1 MKNALYH
8 DSQSSWHFPLFAEDS
23 QHKPPT
29 NSEVV
34 ARGCKLPH
42 IVFSEHRG
50 ASFRSWSFRSPSFFG
65 LHSAWGLSPKKVQ
78 KAAPSFTPSHPLPV
92 AVSHTSAA
100 KALSHQTLQ
109 SASTLTTSTPR
120 MAEDVRARMAQR
132 TRPKCVPRFSQSC
145 SHQSQKIARITCPFR
160 AWIAFSRCVVSAK
173 YNQTCWKL
181 LVLTCNDIP
190 TESPPLR
197 QIG

>member
-1 MKNALYH
+1 MKDTLYP
-8 DSQSSWHFPLFAEDS
+8 DIQGSWNFPLFEKDA
-23 QHKPPT
+23 QHQPPT

-34 ARGCKLPH
+34 AGGCKLPH

-50 ASFRSWSFRSPSFFG
+50 ARFRSWSFRCPSFLENQFLRALTQKG
-65 LHSAWGLSPKKVQ
+65 VK

-92 AVSHTSAA
+92 VVSHTSAA

-109 SASTLTTSTPR
+109 SASTLTRSTPR

-145 SHQSQKIARITCPFR
+145 SH
-160 AWIAFSRCVVSAK
+160 
-173 YNQTCWKL
+173 
-181 LVLTCNDIP
+181 
-190 TESPPLR
+190 
-197 QIG
+197 